1 MSRRKALVAGLVF
14 MTVYATSA
22 LLSGHLSP
30 LAKGPLLDGIG
41 PPQPYRWV
49 DPPPDLAATNQ
60 PPSSG
65 VFHVPLDPN
74 GSRPEVF
81 VTSDNQITIVVPQG
95 AFPLKAGQIE
105 IVLKVTP
112 LDPATLASPGAN
124 VSVFGNAYRLQATYQ
139 PSGARVDLKLPLDA
153 ILLYPVTP
161 NLHASVHT
169 LYTSPDGKTWTAQE
183 GSDSLAQQQA
193 EGPMPALGYVM
204 VAGKP
209 GASTVTPAGG
219 SSGSGST
226 AIVLIVLAACVGLIG
241 LGLIVRGRGGGTS
254 AAG

>member
-1 MSRRKALVAGLVF
+1 MSRRKAIVAGLVF
-14 MTVYATSA
+14 VTVYAA
-22 LLSGHLSP
+22 LAALSGHLSP

-49 DPPPDLAATNQ
+49 NPPPDLAATNQ

-124 VSVFGNAYRLQATYQ
+124 ADASSAT
-139 PSGARVDLKLPLDA
+139 PIACRPRINPPAHRVDLKLPLDA
-153 ILLYPVTP
+153 ILLYPVTA

-204 VAGKP
+204 VAGEP
-209 GASTVTPAGG
+209 GASTVTPAG
-219 SSGSGST
+219 SSR
-226 AIVLIVLAACVGLIG
+226 G
-241 LGLIVRGRGGGTS
+241 LGQHRRS
-254 AAG
+254 C